1 MGVVLREDSLAT
13 LGAVHLG
20 AMRQHDR
27 KAVLLHRDGERWEET
42 PDWRLD
48 RHVIRLGLYLR
59 ERAGVEPGQRVIVA
73 SPLRREWLLAD
84 LAAVVQGA
92 VAVALDP
99 GLALPE
105 LALAL
110 TRAAP
115 RAVFVSGEPMLD
127 QLRRAWRDGGFPSL
141 ASVISFDGP
150 LDGAA
155 ALSEVLDLGGTLDT
169 AERAV
174 AFRARAREVTPT
186 DCALEY
192 VERSGDGSASFGSLT
207 HGEAVGY
214 LRALWSGEPARK
226 GDLAYV
232 SGDAVSTGLRLA
244 LHAFAGDGTTTLAFG
259 SAGQEDVEIA
269 ALRPHKIVAP
279 ASALEAAMARDAA
292 RGTGP
297 SGLRGWLDHALTWIP
312 LYRPRG
318 GEESRGALGGRARW
332 IRSTA
337 ALSAP
342 AARLS
347 RGTAIPGPGAEV
359 LRGGVA

>member
-59 ERAGVEPGQRVIVA
+59 ERAGVEPGQRVIIA

-92 VAVALDP
+92 VAIALDP

-174 AFRARAREVTPT
+174 AFRARARESPRARATSRTSRATPCRRA
-186 DCALEY
+186 CASRCMRLRETGPPPSPSAAPGRRTW
-192 VERSGDGSASFGSLT
+192 RSQ
-207 HGEAVGY
+207 
-214 LRALWSGEPARK
+214 PCARTR
-226 GDLAYV
+226 
-232 SGDAVSTGLRLA
+232 SWP
-244 LHAFAGDGTTTLAFG
+244 
-259 SAGQEDVEIA
+259 
-269 ALRPHKIVAP
+269 LRPRWRRPWRAMPRAEPGRP
-279 ASALEAAMARDAA
+279 ACAA
-292 RGTGP
+292 GSITP
-297 SGLRGWLDHALTWIP
+297 
-312 LYRPRG
+312 
-318 GEESRGALGGRARW
+318 
-332 IRSTA
+332 
-337 ALSAP
+337 
-342 AARLS
+342 
-347 RGTAIPGPGAEV
+347 
-359 LRGGVA
+359 